1 MLVDLDQK
9 CHVLHQQQGQPHQRQ
24 FLPILH
30 PPTDQ
35 PRSQASIITTCRHNT
50 TTQFLYFSSTL
61 FILFYFSY
69 FYFHWVLWLMT
80 RILIPGTLLNNTQ
93 PRLLLNQLT
102 PLTDQE
108 VQEGVEQLLHSGLC
122 FLKLLLLQLLD
133 QPGLLQYQ
141 LLNQAITPA
150 PNIKTLI
157 TTLLMDILR
166 TKGFNDDF
174 FCYQLFIKLL

>member
-1 MLVDLDQK
+1 
-9 CHVLHQQQGQPHQRQ
+9 
-24 FLPILH
+24 
-30 PPTDQ
+30 
-35 PRSQASIITTCRHNT
+35 
-50 TTQFLYFSSTL
+50 
-61 FILFYFSY
+61 
-69 FYFHWVLWLMT
+69 MT